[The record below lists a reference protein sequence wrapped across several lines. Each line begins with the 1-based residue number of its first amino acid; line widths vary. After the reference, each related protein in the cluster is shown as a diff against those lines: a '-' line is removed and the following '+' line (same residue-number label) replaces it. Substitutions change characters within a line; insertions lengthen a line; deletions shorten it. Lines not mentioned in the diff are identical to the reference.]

1 MIVLVTFPRSGSSWI
16 QKYVNEY
23 NKINY
28 GAKDLYDFFGK
39 KDPRTSEEKQSFL
52 TSELPQKYSIKYF
65 TYHDPVGSDWWQE
78 YHWNDTII
86 KLDRKDKWRS
96 FLSYLCQSSTG
107 WKYHNPKTL
116 EIYSAFNTECRDL
129 YIPECVMQE
138 WFERLDTFFQF
149 DKYDEV
155 WYYEN
160 INHEWLINRLV
171 IDQKQSFGSYNNINY
186 EERIINLEE
195 VKKFYV
201 ENTNARY
208 GNNKPL

>member
-23 NKINY
+23 NKVHY
-28 GAKDLYDFFGK
+28 GAKDLYDFFGR
-39 KDPRTSEEKQSFL
+39 KDPRPSKEKQSFL
-52 TSELPQKYSIKYF
+52 TSELPQRYSIKYF
-65 TYHDPVGSDWWQE
+65 TYHDPVGSDWFDE
-78 YHWNDTII
+78 YHKNDTIV

-96 FLSYLCQSSTG
+96 FLSYLCQSATG
-107 WKYHNPKTL
+107 WNYHNPKTP
-116 EIYSAFNTECRDL
+116 EMYSSFNNECRGL

-149 DKYDEV
+149 DKCDEV

-160 INHEWLINRLV
+160 INHEWLINRLEV
-171 IDQKQSFGSYNNINY
+171 NPKRKFFGYSDIDY

-208 GNNKPL
+208 GDNKPL